1 MDAELL
7 HFLEARFSQQEG
19 VIRSEFG
26 SLRSQ
31 VGQLSTKVSSLE
43 SDVGSLKG
51 EVGFLKAET
60 ASLRVEVTSIKGDVA
75 ALRAEMSREVS
86 AVRDEIRQTRIH
98 AENIESKI
106 GLIAE
111 GYLGLEDKLDRSIV
125 ESTLAFDQVK
135 SWIDPFYKSLEGRV
149 RGLESREA
157 REHED
162 VMESVKKLVERNR
175 RPLEA

>member
-31 VGQLSTKVSSLE
+31 VDQLSTKVSSLE
-43 SDVGSLKG
+43 SEVGSLK
-51 EVGFLKAET
+51 AET
-60 ASLRVEVTSIKGDVA
+60 SSLRVEVTSIKGDVA